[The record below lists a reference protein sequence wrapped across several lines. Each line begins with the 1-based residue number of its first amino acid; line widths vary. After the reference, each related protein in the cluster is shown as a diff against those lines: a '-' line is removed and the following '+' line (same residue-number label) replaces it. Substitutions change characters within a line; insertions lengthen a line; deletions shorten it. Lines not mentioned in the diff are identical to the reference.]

1 MILGLPSVSC
11 QRKNLLGFTA
21 KIMFEKPQD
30 VKEMKITEL
39 ISNDLIMILF
49 FLSLFLYKNQYPL
62 NFTILRS
69 GPTCSLK
76 GTSLTPFPLWI
87 SSFVFSPFVLP

>member
-11 QRKNLLGFTA
+11 QRKNLLGITA

-30 VKEMKITEL
+30 IKEMKITEL

-49 FLSLFLYKNQYPL
+49 FSLSLFPYKNQYPL
-62 NFTILRS
+62 NFTILRR
-69 GPTCSLK
+69 GHLSLL
-76 GTSLTPFPLWI
+76 SLFGFLFFFP
-87 SSFVFSPFVLP
+87 PFVLP